1 MRVAWLKFFLLY
13 DQHSRL
19 HVSNNMQQQQQQL
32 KTHDRIPVY
41 RGNMGLGQVFLY
53 DPKQVRPE
61 GDNFIESFN
70 SY

>member
-1 MRVAWLKFFLLY
+1 
-13 DQHSRL
+13 
-19 HVSNNMQQQQQQL
+19 MQQQQQQQ
-32 KTHDRIPVY
+32 KNHDRIPVY